1 MEAFFVCIQ
10 ESGSHI
16 ISEENP
22 ILTVSDGCHSWR
34 QAQAGLQGWTCLDG
48 QEAPTPGLSV
58 VPDPFYHLN

>member
-1 MEAFFVCIQ
+1 MSQIDLEMGQLWTILETQLATCRRIMEAFFVCIQ

-34 QAQAGLQGWTCLDG
+34 
-48 QEAPTPGLSV
+48 
-58 VPDPFYHLN
+58 